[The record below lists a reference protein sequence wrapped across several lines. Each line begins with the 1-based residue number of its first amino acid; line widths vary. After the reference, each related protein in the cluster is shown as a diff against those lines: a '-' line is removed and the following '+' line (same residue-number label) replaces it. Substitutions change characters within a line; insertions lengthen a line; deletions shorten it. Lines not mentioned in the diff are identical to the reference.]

1 MAGSGGLI
9 LWSAAATRHPHTPN
23 LENAGENQVRIF
35 KIVVCVVLAFAGAGA
50 AFAADDAQTA
60 ALQRLADRAEIEEL
74 ITRYVTAL
82 DTLDADAYEGV
93 FTQDGE
99 YDVTGTLYKGR
110 AAIRKIVTDLQA
122 SRARNDAAGTPSPRL
137 YHVMSN
143 SSIQV
148 LDATNARHQSYAQTV
163 RLADNGQFVV
173 GFMGRYEDV
182 LVKVDGRWLIKSRK
196 LVSFIPPA
204 AAPPAR

>member
-1 MAGSGGLI
+1 MRSAFVVAVVSMFVG
-9 LWSAAATRHPHTPN
+9 AAAS
-23 LENAGENQVRIF
+23 
-35 KIVVCVVLAFAGAGA
+35 GAE
-50 AFAADDAQTA
+50 DAQS
-60 ALQRLADRAEIEEL
+60 ALQKLVDRAEIEEL
-74 ITRYVTAL
+74 VTRYVTAL

-93 FTQDGE
+93 FTEDGE
-99 YDVTGTLYKGR
+99 YDVTGNIYRGR

-143 SSIQV
+143 SSIEI
-148 LDATNARHQSYAQTV
+148 LDASNARHQSYAQTV
-163 RLADNGQFVV
+163 RLADNGQFVA

-196 LVSFIPPA
+196 LMSFIPPA
-204 AAPPAR
+204 PTATR

>member
-1 MAGSGGLI
+1 MRSAFVVAVVSIFVG
-9 LWSAAATRHPHTPN
+9 AAAS
-23 LENAGENQVRIF
+23 
-35 KIVVCVVLAFAGAGA
+35 GAE
-50 AFAADDAQTA
+50 DAQS
-60 ALQRLADRAEIEEL
+60 ALQKLVDRAEIEEL
-74 ITRYVTAL
+74 VTRYVTAL

-93 FTQDGE
+93 FTEDGE
-99 YDVTGTLYKGR
+99 YDVTGNIYRGR

-143 SSIQV
+143 SSIEI
-148 LDATNARHQSYAQTV
+148 LDASNARHQSYAQTV
-163 RLADNGQFVV
+163 RLADNGQFVA

-204 AAPPAR
+204 TPATR